1 MKIKN
6 DTSFLYFFDC
16 ENRNNLVQKEDL
28 KKFARSLT
36 GFLVLSW
43 KVEIRAEESGGK
55 PKKEKQ
61 NGLRYNEGT
70 S

>member
-1 MKIKN
+1 
-6 DTSFLYFFDC
+6 
-16 ENRNNLVQKEDL
+16 LVQKEDL